1 MDSTTIPLE
10 NSMSALSVN
19 HDPLLG
25 SSMKPLTIL
34 YVEDNK
40 PLRDTICELLASD
53 QRVISTC
60 SSAEEALASLGLQKY
75 DVVITDISLPG
86 MSGTELAR
94 RIVASCPEQWVL
106 LCSGY
111 QLPPD
116 LTKLGVNVRSMIK
129 PFEISDLDV
138 ILDDIASTLQRAESS
153 RSAAT

>member
-94 RIVASCPEQWVL
+94 RVIASFPEQWVL